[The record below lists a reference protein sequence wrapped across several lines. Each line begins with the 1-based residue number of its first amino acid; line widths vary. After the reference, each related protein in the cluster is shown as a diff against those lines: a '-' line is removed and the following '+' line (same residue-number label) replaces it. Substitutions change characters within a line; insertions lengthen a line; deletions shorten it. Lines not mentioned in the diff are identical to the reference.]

1 METGVPYRPQ
11 LIWVE
16 QTNPIANMA
25 GDAPRVYKAW
35 KKVKYT
41 VVADYYLTPTA
52 VAFADCVLP
61 MAMSI
66 ERDSYRSWWQPL
78 RTITAAAGRYY
89 ECKSDE
95 ELVMAMGKRFN
106 PEFYNQ
112 FETTEDFLTWMIQD
126 EGNGVDY
133 TFEELTH
140 KVYDWWDFNETYRK
154 YEKGLLREDGNP
166 GFVTATGL
174 FEIYS
179 PLFDVWGFDP
189 LPHHMEP
196 YESPYRT
203 PELYKEYPLIYTS
216 GHRHIGLF
224 HSEHRQLPHMRQFH
238 PTAIADLSPELAE
251 KLGVLEGD
259 WVWFENPRGK
269 CKQQVHIAPGLM
281 PNLVRARHG
290 WWFPEEEAAEP
301 HLYGVFNCNA
311 NNLTTMGVYGPT
323 HYGAPYK
330 STLCKCY
337 PVTPEN
343 DCDVSS
349 VITTEP
355 LTGYHFTRYEGE

>member
-1 METGVPYRPQ
+1 
-11 LIWVE
+11 
-16 QTNPIANMA
+16 
-25 GDAPRVYKAW
+25 
-35 KKVKYT
+35 
-41 VVADYYLTPTA
+41 
-52 VAFADCVLP
+52 
-61 MAMSI
+61 
-66 ERDSYRSWWQPL
+66 
-78 RTITAAAGRYY
+78 
-89 ECKSDE
+89 
-95 ELVMAMGKRFN
+95 
-106 PEFYNQ
+106 
-112 FETTEDFLTWMIQD
+112 
-126 EGNGVDY
+126 
-133 TFEELTH
+133 
-140 KVYDWWDFNETYRK
+140 
-154 YEKGLLREDGNP
+154 
-166 GFVTATGL
+166 
-174 FEIYS
+174 
-179 PLFDVWGFDP
+179 
-189 LPHHMEP
+189 
-196 YESPYRT
+196 
-203 PELYKEYPLIYTS
+203 
-216 GHRHIGLF
+216 
-224 HSEHRQLPHMRQFH
+224 MRQFH